1 MREGATR
8 RQFLKLAGAAG
19 AATGFGGLSFLGKLP
34 AVSAQQ
40 ARLNPAR
47 VVLDGSIA
55 PLVKLLEDTPREQV
69 LERVA
74 ERIRSGTTYQEVV
87 TALFLAAIQNIS
99 PRPTLGFKFHGVLVI
114 HASHL
119 ASMAS
124 PDAGDRWL
132 PILWAVDSFKAAQI
146 MEQKGA
152 HWQMA
157 ALNESAVP
165 APHLA
170 REAFIDAMEKWDDVR
185 ADAAVVGLV
194 RSAGANEIA
203 DLLYRYGTR
212 DYRSLGHKSIFVAH
226 GWRLLQ
232 VIGWQHA
239 ETVARALV
247 YACLAHDVKG
257 STPDRADSPLDRS
270 WRRNVPL
277 AKAMRADWM
286 EGKLDDGATR
296 ELLAVFRKG
305 SNDEASDLAAEVIRR
320 GVSPQSVWD
329 AIHCGA
335 AELLLRQPGIL
346 ALHAVTA
353 ADGRRHAFQTCG
365 DDNTRK
371 LLLLQNA
378 AFIPM
383 YREQMTAGGLGSVK
397 KLGEA
402 PIDTMQSEPGATV
415 DEIFREISKDRKS
428 ATRKLAGYLDQ
439 GGDLRELM
447 NTTRRL
453 IFLKGSD
460 HHDYKFSG
468 SVFEDYGK
476 ISPQWRNR
484 FLATAA
490 CYFRGSG
497 DKNIPLVDKIRAAL
511 NA

>member
-1 MREGATR
+1 MG
-8 RQFLKLAGAAG
+8 LG
-19 AATGFGGLSFLGKLP
+19 GFSFLGKLP

-47 VVLDGSIA
+47 VVHDKSIA
-55 PLVKLLEDTPREQV
+55 PLVKLLEDTPREQAI
-69 LERVA
+69 ERVA
-74 ERIRSGTTYQEVV
+74 ERIRGGTTYQELV
-87 TALFLAAIQNIS
+87 TALFLAAISNIS

-114 HASHL
+114 HASHQ
-119 ASMAS
+119 ASLAS
-124 PDAGDRWL
+124 PDDADRWL
-132 PILWAVDSFKAAQI
+132 PMLWAVDSFKEAQV

-152 HWQMA
+152 GWKMS

-165 APHLA
+165 PPHQA
-170 REAFIDAMEKWDDVR
+170 RAAFIDAMEKWDEAR

-194 RSAGANEIA
+194 RSGGANELA
-203 DLLYRYGTR
+203 DLLYQYGTR
-212 DYRSLGHKSIFVAH
+212 DYRSLGHKSIFVAQ

-239 ETVARALV
+239 ETVARALTM
-247 YACLAHDVKG
+247 ACLAHDVKG
-257 STPDRADSPLDRS
+257 STPDRAPSPLDLS
-270 WRRNVPL
+270 WRRNAPL
-277 AKAMRADWM
+277 AKAMRSDWV
-286 EGKLDDGATR
+286 EGKVDDGATR

-305 SNDEASDLAAEVIRR
+305 SNDEASDLAAEVIKR

-335 AELLLRQPGIL
+335 AELLMRQPGIL

-365 DDNTRK
+365 DENTRK
-371 LLLLQNA
+371 LLMLQNA
-378 AFIPM
+378 AFLPL

-397 KLGEA
+397 KLPDGSIE
-402 PIDTMQSEPGATV
+402 DMQSEPAGTV

-428 ATRKLAGYLDQ
+428 AARKLAGYLGQ
-439 GGDLRELM
+439 GGDLRDLM

-460 HHDYKFSG
+460 HHDYKFSAA
-468 SVFEDYGK
+468 VFEDYAK
-476 ISPQWRNR
+476 ISPQWRDR

-490 CYFRGSG
+490 FYFRGTE
-497 DKNIPLVDKIRAAL
+497 DKNIPLAQRIHAAL
-511 NA
+511 GA

>member
-1 MREGATR
+1 MG
-8 RQFLKLAGAAG
+8 LG
-19 AATGFGGLSFLGKLP
+19 GFSFLGKLP
-34 AVSAQQ
+34 SVSAQQ
-40 ARLNPAR
+40 ARLDPAR
-47 VVLDGSIA
+47 VVLDPTIA
-55 PLVKLLEDTPREQV
+55 PLVKLLEDTPREQII
-69 LERVA
+69 ERVA
-74 ERIRSGTTYQEVV
+74 ERIRGGTTYQEVV

-124 PDAGDRWL
+124 PDDKDRWL
-132 PILWAVDSFKAAQI
+132 PILWALDSFKEAQLQ
-146 MEQKGA
+146 EQKGTR
-152 HWQMA
+152 WRMS

-165 APHLA
+165 PPHQA
-170 REAFIDAMEKWDDVR
+170 REAFIDAMEKWDDAR

-194 RSAGANEIA
+194 RSAGANEVG

-232 VIGWQHA
+232 FIGWQHA
-239 ETVARALV
+239 ETVARALT

-257 STPDRADSPLDRS
+257 STPDRADSPLDHS

-277 AKAMRADWM
+277 AKAMRADWV

-305 SNDEASDLAAEVIRR
+305 TNDEASDLAAEVIKR

-335 AELLLRQPGIL
+335 GELLMRQPGIL
-346 ALHAVTA
+346 ALHSVTA
-353 ADGRRHAFQTCG
+353 ADGRRHAFHACG

-383 YREQMTAGGLGSVK
+383 YREQMTAGGLGSVS
-397 KLGEA
+397 KLGDA
-402 PIDTMQSEPGATV
+402 PIDALQPEPTASV
-415 DEIFREISKDRKS
+415 DEIFREIGKDKKS
-428 ATRKLAGYLDQ
+428 AVRKLAGYLGQ
-439 GGDLRELM
+439 GGDLRDLM

-453 IFLKGSD
+453 VFLKGSD

-468 SVFEDYGK
+468 AVFEDYAK
-476 ISPQWRNR
+476 VSPQWRDR
-484 FLATAA
+484 FLGTAA
-490 CYFRGSG
+490 CYFRGS
-497 DKNIPLVDKIRAAL
+497 DAKDIPLVQRIRAAIG
-511 NA
+511 A

>member
-1 MREGATR
+1 MREATTR
-8 RQFLKLAGAAG
+8 REFLKLASAGG
-19 AATGFGGLSFLGKLP
+19 AATGLGGLSFLGKLP
-34 AVSAQQ
+34 AVSAQE

-47 VVLDGSIA
+47 VVLDKQIA
-55 PLVKLLEDTPREQV
+55 PLVKLLEDTPRQQV

-74 ERIRSGTTYQEVV
+74 ERIRAGTTYQEVV

-124 PDAGDRWL
+124 PDAADRWL
-132 PILWAVDSFKAAQI
+132 PILWAVDSFKVAQAE
-146 MEQKGA
+146 EQKGA
-152 HWQMA
+152 HWQMS

-165 APHLA
+165 PLHQA
-170 REAFIDAMEKWDDVR
+170 REAFIDAMEKWDDAR

-194 RSAGANEIA
+194 RSSGANEVA

-212 DYRSLGHKSIFVAH
+212 DYRSLGHKSIFVAN

-239 ETVARALV
+239 ETVARALT

-270 WRRNVPL
+270 WRRNAPL

-305 SNDEASDLAAEVIRR
+305 SNDDASDLAAEVIRR

-335 AELLLRQPGIL
+335 AELLMRQPGIL

-353 ADGRRHAFQTCG
+353 ADGRRYAFQACG
-365 DDNTRK
+365 DENTRK

-378 AFIPM
+378 AFLPM
-383 YREQMTAGGLGSVK
+383 YREQMVGGGLGSVS
-397 KLGEA
+397 KLGDA
-402 PIDTMQSEPGATV
+402 PIDTMQSEPCGSA

-428 ATRKLAGYLDQ
+428 AARKLAGYLGQ
-439 GGDLRELM
+439 GGDLRDLM
-447 NTTRRL
+447 NTARRL

-460 HHDYKFSG
+460 HHDYKFSAA
-468 SVFEDYGK
+468 VFEDYAK
-476 ISPQWRNR
+476 VSPQWRDR

-490 CYFRGSG
+490 FYFRGSEA
-497 DKNIPLVDKIRAAL
+497 KNIPLVERIRAAL
-511 NA
+511 GA

>member
-8 RQFLKLAGAAG
+8 REFLRWASAGGAAM
-19 AATGFGGLSFLGKLP
+19 GFGGLSFLGKLP
-34 AVSAQQ
+34 PVSAQE

-47 VVLDGSIA
+47 VVLDPSIA

-69 LERVA
+69 IERVA
-74 ERIRSGTTYQEVV
+74 ERIRGGTTYQEVV

-114 HASHL
+114 HASHM
-119 ASMAS
+119 ASLAS
-124 PDAGDRWL
+124 PDEKDRWL
-132 PILWAVDSFKAAQI
+132 PILWAVDSFKEAQLQ
-146 MEQKGA
+146 EQKGTRWHMSA
-152 HWQMA
+152 I
-157 ALNESAVP
+157 NESAVP
-165 APHLA
+165 PPHQA
-170 REAFIDAMEKWDDVR
+170 REAFIDAMEKWDEAR

-194 RSAGANEIA
+194 RSAGANEVG

-232 VIGWQHA
+232 FIGWQHA
-239 ETVARALV
+239 ETVARALT

-257 STPDRADSPLDRS
+257 STPDRADTPLDHS

-305 SNDEASDLAAEVIRR
+305 TNDEASDLAAEVIKR

-335 AELLLRQPGIL
+335 GELLMRQPGIL
-346 ALHAVTA
+346 ALHAMTA
-353 ADGRRHAFQTCG
+353 ADGRRHAFQVSG
-365 DDNTRK
+365 DDNTRR

-378 AFIPM
+378 AFLPM
-383 YREQMTAGGLGSVK
+383 YREQMTGGGLGSVS
-397 KLGEA
+397 KLGDA
-402 PIDTMQSEPGATV
+402 PIDTMQSEPGTV
-415 DEIFREISKDRKS
+415 DEIFREIGKDRKS
-428 ATRKLAGYLDQ
+428 AARKLAGYLGQ
-439 GGDLRELM
+439 GGDLRDLM

-468 SVFEDYGK
+468 AVFEDYAK
-476 ISPQWRNR
+476 VSPQWRDR

-490 CYFRGSG
+490 FYFRGS
-497 DKNIPLVDKIRAAL
+497 DAKDIPLVGRIRAAIG
-511 NA
+511 A